1 MPIIFEWDER
11 KRLVNLA
18 KHGIDFVEAKD
29 IWANDV
35 LEAPSPRHDEER
47 FIAYGILDGRIV
59 AVVFMRQG
67 QRLRLISA
75 RRARDYE
82 RKAYKDAF
90 GRGS

>member
-18 KHGIDFVEAKD
+18 KHGIDFIEAKD

-35 LEAPSPRHDEER
+35 LEAPSPRYAEER

>member
-29 IWANDV
+29 IWANDA
-35 LEAPSPRHDEER
+35 LEAPSPRYGEER
-47 FIAYGILDGRIV
+47 FIAYGILDDRII